1 MGRYP
6 QLKGKKKNFRS
17 QNFGTGSIDNDF
29 IQYFYLLKILF
40 FIPVILARFI
50 ILGLQKT
57 YIFQAQ
63 YKLEMKFPTP
73 NKLFIEGFEVAVLT
87 LLRI

>member
-40 FIPVILARFI
+40 FILVTLARFI

-63 YKLEMKFPTP
+63 YKLEMKFPLQTSYSL
-73 NKLFIEGFEVAVLT
+73 KGLK
-87 LLRI
+87 